1 MKQLKNVVNKWGNL
15 THDERQELINEHT
28 VGCIENGNT
37 VFIELLKFKE
47 TVVGVDHNDCLE
59 EKPFQTIKDLHSNYE
74 WDNEELIYQI
84 EDYKPGITKLI
95 LMQLLYLNK

>member
-1 MKQLKNVVNKWGNL
+1 MKQLKNVVKNWENL
-15 THDERQELINEHT
+15 TDDERQELINEHT

-47 TVVGVDHNDCLE
+47 T
-59 EKPFQTIKDLHSNYE
+59 DLHSNYE

-84 EDYKPGITKLI
+84 EDYKPGITKLT
-95 LMQLLYLNK
+95 LMQILELNK

>member
-15 THDERQELINEHT
+15 THDERQELINAHT

-47 TVVGVDHNDCLE
+47 TVVGIDHNDCLE
-59 EKPFQTIKDLHSNYE
+59 ENLF
-74 WDNEELIYQI
+74 
-84 EDYKPGITKLI
+84 KL
-95 LMQLLYLNK
+95 